1 MSVTFALIIMGIGVL
16 ILAAMRVPVA
26 FILLITGMLGI
37 GLIRNWDAALNVMA
51 SAPYDASMS
60 YTLVI
65 LPLFIAM
72 GVLAKG
78 GGIAVDGFNVAARV
92 LRRLPGGLAV
102 ASVAACA
109 IFASVSGSSV
119 ATVVTLGPIAITE
132 MRRHGYDLT
141 VSAGVVGAAGTLGV
155 LIPPSIVL
163 VLYGVLTG
171 ESIGDLLLAGVIPGI
186 LTAVLFAV
194 ALIIRAK
201 VSPEMFGEGPGA
213 RRTVGG
219 AATSAVGG
227 STSHG
232 GTDTLVEVREQ
243 VEHAVRPFNLVKLV
257 ILFLVV
263 MGGIYTGLATPTEA
277 AALGALV
284 ALIFYAIDVMRH
296 RAKDWMS
303 ESSSVFSEAVRLT
316 AMTMALLIGGSVF
329 TYALVVARIP
339 QGFAAWVGG
348 LELPALVIAIILLL
362 GFVVLGMFIDGMS
375 ILLIAVPLA
384 YPAMME
390 LGYDGIWFGIVVV
403 KTIEI
408 GLITPPF
415 GMNAFVLS
423 GMARDLTL
431 IQAFKGVLWFLP
443 LEILTIVLLFI
454 FPEIATFLPSIA
466 NSG

>member
-1 MSVTFALIIMGIGVL
+1 MSITAALVIMGVGVI

-26 FILLITGMLGI
+26 FILLITGMVGI

-78 GGIAVDGFNVAARV
+78 GGLAVDGFNVAARV
-92 LRRLPGGLAV
+92 LKRLPGGLAV

-109 IFASVSGSSV
+109 IFAAVSGSSV
-119 ATVVTLGPIAITE
+119 ATVVTLGPIAISE
-132 MRRHGYDLT
+132 MRRHGYDL
-141 VSAGVVGAAGTLGV
+141 VVAAGVVGAAGTLGV

-163 VLYGVLTG
+163 VLYGVITG
-171 ESIGDLLLAGVIPGI
+171 ESIGGLLLAGVIPGI

-194 ALIIRAK
+194 ALIIRAT
-201 VSPEMFGEGPGA
+201 VSPEKFGEGSPQESALGGDGSSSVQSIDV
-213 RRTVGG
+213 RT
-219 AATSAVGG
+219 
-227 STSHG
+227 H
-232 GTDTLVEVREQ
+232 LEQ
-243 VEHAVRPFNLVKLV
+243 AVRPFNLVKLV

-284 ALIFYAIDVMRH
+284 ALIFYAVDVVRN
-296 RAKDWMS
+296 RAGAWMK
-303 ESSSVFSEAVRLT
+303 ESASVFSEAVRLT

-329 TYALVVARIP
+329 TYALVVARLP
-339 QGFAAWVGG
+339 QGFATWVGG
-348 LELPALVIAIILLL
+348 LEVPGLVVAIILLL
-362 GFVVLGMFIDGMS
+362 GFVILGMFIDGLS
-375 ILLIAVPLA
+375 ILLIAVPIA

-415 GMNAFVLS
+415 GMNAFVLT
-423 GMARDLTL
+423 GMAKDLTL
-431 IQAFKGVLWFLP
+431 VQAFKGVMWFLP
-443 LEILTIVLLFI
+443 LEILVIVLLFV

-466 NSG
+466 NSS